1 MLTTIGF
8 MIGTY
13 TFVRLTSI
21 ASRDEKGDN
30 AIVRFFSVIAIL
42 VTMFLMAGLYQQS
55 AEVTAQAAKQ
65 QEELQKLQSTLHN

>member
-8 MIGTY
+8 IIGTY
-13 TFVRLTSI
+13 TFTRLTSI

-30 AIVRFFSVIAIL
+30 PVVRLFAVIAIFI
-42 VTMFLMAGLYQQS
+42 TMILMFGLYQQS
-55 AEVTAQAAKQ
+55 TEVTAQAAKQ